1 MNISFLF
8 WRILAVYLLA
18 STARAGDAPQIIWSS
33 DPVRPGETLVL
44 QGANFGTN
52 PMVEIRAG
60 KALTGA
66 WTRAEILQRS
76 EDNLKIVMPADWPM
90 GAFAC
95 RVADSGEVVSPV
107 SWINV
112 PDVWWAQGDLGKAAS
127 PGGWLRMFGRNLNF
141 GGQSTVRLEGET
153 TGEVKLEA
161 TNADCYSLC
170 FALPQSLPAGT
181 CNVQV
186 HNGLAGAEPWLGEI
200 IIQSPPAWPTNVFSV
215 VESLGK
221 DAEKEMRKSLVKYR
235 DVKDGTA
242 GIEAALKQAKENGG
256 GVVYFPAG
264 RYGITNELAV
274 PPHTILRGEGEGLVV
289 LWWGQGRF
297 NLDGGSN
304 LGYERATNAAKVPP
318 RLISGRDFTLEN
330 LSLYVPPDYQ
340 TVIDGHENV
349 RVRHVRVRIDH
360 YWTLHTQRYEGWV
373 ARLGNH
379 CEVSDC
385 DIQAKGGG
393 ISPGRFCVIARNRL
407 TAGKTPCPLGGSRQ
421 VIVEDN
427 QFVSTHPTAYQ
438 NISGHGKN
446 LYYARN
452 THEALNVHQADFSFT
467 FDAGT
472 SAYLGK
478 IAKADGT
485 NLTLA
490 ADPVFAPWAKETSS
504 YWKEAVVCVLDGHG
518 AGQYRDVVANQGR
531 AWKIDRPFA
540 VAPDQTSIV
549 TIVPFNGRVLVI
561 GNRFEDANW
570 VNAGFGTSIEVVYAN
585 NQLFRCAQLLNY
597 GLETDGHLQPSWFVQ
612 YLDNEMGE
620 GQTGIDVTGGV
631 RHRELYDGPVTR
643 CVVERRN
650 SFAADN
656 GGSISVSGHT
666 RDVLVE
672 NCTLR
677 HAENFIRADNPAT
690 GLVFRN
696 NKFAAGPPRY
706 TGNQMTNSVIVPAAG
721 ADDQGAASFK

>member
-1 MNISFLF
+1 MKQFVF
-8 WRILAVYLLA
+8 AWALAWINTVAGGLVA
-18 STARAGDAPQIIWSS
+18 TARASEVAQIFWLS

-44 QGANFGTN
+44 QGANFRTN
-52 PMVEIRAG
+52 TMVEIRPG
-60 KALTGA
+60 TALTGA
-66 WTRAEILQRS
+66 WTRAEVLQRS
-76 EDNLKIVMPADWPM
+76 EGNLKIVMPSDWPLC
-90 GAFAC
+90 AFAC
-95 RVADSGEVVSPV
+95 RTTGSGDVGAPSV
-107 SWINV
+107 SWVNV
-112 PDVWWAQGDLGKAAS
+112 PDVWWLQGDAGETAS
-127 PGGWLRMFGRNLNF
+127 PGGWLRVFGRNLNF
-141 GGQSTVRLEGET
+141 GGQSTLGLSSET
-153 TGEVKLEA
+153 TGDVKLGT
-161 TNADCYSLC
+161 TNADCFSLS
-170 FALPQSLPAGT
+170 FAIPENLKPGAYK
-181 CNVQV
+181 VQV
-186 HNGLAGAEPWLGEI
+186 HNGLSGAGPWLGEI
-200 IIQSPPAWPTNVFSV
+200 VIRPAVAWPTNVFSV
-215 VESLGK
+215 VESLGQ
-221 DAEKEMRKSLVKYR
+221 DAAKEMRKSLVKYL

-242 GIEAALKQAKENGG
+242 GVLAALKKAKENGG

-274 PPHTILRGEGEGLVV
+274 PPKTILRGKGEGLVV

-304 LGYERATNAAKVPP
+304 LGYERATNAARVPQ
-318 RLISGRDFTLEN
+318 RLISGRDFTIEN
-330 LSLYVPPDYQ
+330 LSLYAPPDYQ
-340 TVIDGHENV
+340 TVIDGQENV
-349 RVRHVRVRIDH
+349 RVRQVRVRIDH

-393 ISPGRFCVIARNRL
+393 ISPDRFCVIARNRL

-438 NISGHGKN
+438 NIAGHGKN

-472 SAYLGK
+472 AAYLGK
-478 IAKADGT
+478 IAEVNGT

-490 ADPVFAPWAKETSS
+490 ADPVFAPWAKENSS
-504 YWKEAVVCVLDGHG
+504 YWKEAVVCVLDGRG

-540 VAPDQTSIV
+540 VVPDQSSIV

-570 VNAGFGTSIEVVYAN
+570 VNAGFGTSMEVVYAN
-585 NQLFRCAQLLNY
+585 NKLFRCAQLLNY
-597 GLETDGHLQPSWFVQ
+597 GLETDGRIQPSWFVQ
-612 YLDNEMGE
+612 YLDNEMSE

-631 RHRELYDGPVTR
+631 RHRDLYDGPVTR
-643 CVVERRN
+643 CVIERRN
-650 SFAADN
+650 SFVADN
-656 GGSISVSGHT
+656 SGSISVSGHT
-666 RDVLVE
+666 SDVLVE

-677 HAENFIRADNPAT
+677 HAENLIRADGAAT

-696 NKFAAGPPRY
+696 NKFEAGPPRY
-706 TGNQMTNSVIVPAAG
+706 TGNQIPNSVVVPAV
-721 ADDQGAASFK
+721 GAAGK